1 MKLSSITVK
10 FIILAIKTKWQLVGS
25 NIKFLW
31 ISKKLGWDYKQVN
44 EICGFIKGK
53 YKIFIKEKNFYKKKN
68 IGGPYFKLYPSNSSS
83 LNLI

>member
-31 ISKKLGWDYKQVN
+31 ISKQLGWDYKQVN

-53 YKIFIKEKNFYKKKN
+53 YKIFIKEIKLLQKE
-68 IGGPYFKLYPSNSSS
+68 GPYCKLYPSNSSS
-83 LNLI
+83 LDLI